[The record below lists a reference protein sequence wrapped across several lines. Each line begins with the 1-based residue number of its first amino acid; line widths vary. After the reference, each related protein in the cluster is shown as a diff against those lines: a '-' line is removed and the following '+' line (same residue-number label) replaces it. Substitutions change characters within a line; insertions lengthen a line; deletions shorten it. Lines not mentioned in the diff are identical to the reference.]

1 MNSIS
6 STIYSYITN
15 LQSNNINET
24 QLQSVLT
31 SLHQLFKRDRIYICL
46 YNKLSEESIYI
57 TLYNIY
63 MCTNNEDIHGIIHL
77 LLETVLINIVCDKT
91 IYNYIYQQLS
101 YYYFN
106 QRNLNESIV
115 LKNLSYLRMLY
126 KNGASE
132 TQTFIVKPHNYF
144 FFPGNN
150 SYLLCNVDKGEL
162 PLKEGITIVMWFRMD
177 IVNVNSGDTSFNVVK
192 LVTNDNDKEIVLNI
206 NKPNEHI
213 QTEYFTLLCSS
224 DDDELISDELVF
236 YNNTY
241 CLLVCSI
248 SVNDMSVY
256 VNKTEHQF
264 KIQSITPNTEVKSL
278 SFFNNSICECSS
290 IIILNTFCTKRQI
303 DMEYLIK
310 EFPYGIKNISNV
322 EKITNKIINNEAIYS
337 LYLPIN
343 ISSANNSNYITTNN
357 NKTSIII
364 DNCCSKASPAELIGD
379 AGWHSYNNIVKN
391 IANIGGVEPIVPI
404 IEMIYTSM
412 NNNIIKVS
420 NEMIYEYFDIIYAI
434 INNRKTNVDILEE
447 SRFFQVVSLFI
458 EKFPPDVFTLDLMKI
473 FLLIKQSIET
483 YKNKSLYQ
491 MFFENILLNE
501 KIYYKFPT
509 EVHAFL
515 WESLSEQLLKF
526 DIETIL
532 SLLPISKICLLL
544 KYYDEKRYFEYCCE
558 EHKNAFISGLNTKTM
573 NPNLEKKTET
583 LIHLVQA
590 IMNKVDPGKS
600 KETIILFQI
609 LCLDL
614 SPCLTKIIV
623 GIIINL
629 FCHTNLYLK
638 FRNEVIAD
646 NTKSSFDD
654 IITCLLMRNLPDVK
668 SHIIYLLTLAKKNK
682 KLDDEYIDEL
692 NYHINYN
699 KAFYISNPYID
710 SEFTES
716 DVAALAKLCAE
727 KVQMKITNDNVEYQ
741 SKSEVF
747 LSKDNCCIFNEE
759 YLNKTYLPIYKTLM
773 QLMLN
778 RPHESYKT
786 NDEMVLQ
793 ETDNIY
799 NEKVVEILINFVL
812 TSKEK
817 ELNEKLNKDLNV
829 LFIKNYNNCYNI
841 YSNKILN
848 YWTIHNMYNN
858 FNSNSNSDST
868 LFKLAKSINEN
879 IYINTILQD
888 RKYKKVLQ
896 SYPTMTINNVL
907 NWAYRYLNN
916 PNTTQYECVNI
927 HKFILQYLTSYY
939 QLLRT
944 NLNNE
949 KTSEGLVYQNIIT
962 LFSIVLDYSTL
973 YKCTFDEIT
982 HDNDNEWLQLNN
994 YDINRKTILP
1004 HIYIISSTR
1013 NDGDTSFEWKEYE
1026 LLQSIYTCFSGLC
1039 SFGNILQFCQGGL
1052 VNKNLL
1058 ERAEIIV
1065 KCLLYNKDTKNVFI
1079 ETMKTLN
1086 YVFISELN
1094 LKLSKCILIFLSIKI
1109 HFLNTTKDK
1118 TLLEKWIYD
1127 LKNFVIYYI
1136 VGACNTYPSSSKNEN
1151 YYLYQSLMNDSGDI
1165 FLYAVCFL
1173 YEQYYRFNNSNEFTL
1188 LIKES
1193 LQEIFSLGMIITEH
1207 IKTNIEKSRRFSI
1220 NIFKGTHRK
1229 ELAESTLYQILNDAF
1244 NVDNSVSIISQ
1255 LKKEK
1260 FENVFEVLTTYNDV
1274 KCNLFNNERLQHNLK
1289 SFLGIIDYKT
1299 KYTRRKDDY
1308 IPLNKLNDYIKY
1320 NVTKRQSSDNN
1331 TSESK
1336 IIKIIQ
1342 KYQINISKYSTGSFV
1357 VVKEKRNM
1365 YKKMKKKLFLW
1376 KGMWSN
1382 YDDLYNNKL
1391 KLKVLNHYTKYLSRP
1406 LLIPILDIDYY
1417 IPEFT
1422 NFKTEKMFTQVSSN
1436 KINLDI
1442 DMLLQTKGSSFINDL
1457 NTHGYINDSDT
1468 NDMNY
1473 LNHIDYK
1480 TNKKLYKLNLNFT
1493 KKIFLQ
1499 KEEDFM
1505 TFFNEVRILSQN
1517 ETLRKNENYY
1527 LCCFVKPSHHIKGVL
1542 FVDKDSITFRVFINQ
1557 IKGNNIVSD
1566 EDFDESVTPIK
1577 TRKANVYDE
1586 GFDFE
1591 RNTCFG
1597 SYFVYHHKDKDAMT
1611 FTMPYDQLTF
1621 IFRRR
1626 YYQRNT
1632 AIELF
1637 SKKHKSYY
1645 FVLKSQNERESA
1657 IKDILAHVASE
1668 TKHIKIDSC
1677 KPKDEFANV
1686 IGYELGKRT
1695 FLEKKKLTHLIKS
1708 WQSCQISTF
1717 EFIMW
1722 INIYGNRSFSD
1733 LSQYPVFPWIITNY
1747 GDNAVVLPKDMRDF
1761 TLPMG
1766 MMTLN
1771 SAGENR
1777 KETYEENFNT
1787 IAEEANDPDLPC
1799 DMPKQVPFY
1808 YGSHYSNPIYV
1819 VHYLTRLF
1827 PYSHISIELQGDKFD
1842 KADRLFL
1849 NVGTSFN
1856 CSSSSKGDVRELIA
1870 EFFYLPEMFNNINH
1884 LNLGTTQDET
1894 NVDNVVCPNW
1904 SGNDP
1909 YKFIYNLRKHLE
1921 SEEVGQ
1927 KISSWLDLIFGYKQK
1942 GKEAVNAKNVYYADS
1957 YEINIDKMKSH
1968 DEKVVKLKMVE
1979 FGVTP
1984 KQISTVEFPI
1994 RKRDVSNKSLF
2005 DSFVLW
2011 KCNALNVRNGVWG
2024 TNTKYNKLNNLAGFK
2039 VVDGTPKLICFYRED
2054 DDPKIFKFP
2063 SITSSNTVQTTHSTL
2078 NTNINAVTTNI
2089 QLQATASVDRISKV
2103 LSIKSIKEK
2112 DDKKY
2117 NYLGKVSAYYNIET
2131 NIKSPP
2137 ILYIQHEKNS
2147 GMYSII
2153 QGGYYNMKL
2162 LLTNVDT
2169 SYIDSSSSNQLT
2181 HGKLPSMDVMSSST
2195 LTLPDQIKS
2204 NHIKLVK
2211 VFYIEKEP
2219 FPITSLCLLNSPEP
2233 KKEVLIILGNS
2244 IGNTFVLSI
2253 TNISSLT
2260 PSIRVLKKLIDHSF
2274 IVSDIFYSSDM
2285 HIIASACK
2293 DGCVNLYTLPLMRL
2307 FRSIYIDNH
2316 TNDYVFVSSC
2326 PLACVVSFA
2335 MNTKTI
2341 MSYSINGKFLASLTE
2356 ETAFK
2361 SPKLVRD
2368 SNFCEYIIYITTRKV
2383 VVRSLPYL
2391 ENVKELLLSIRDPEM
2406 LDVDSENKVCYVG
2419 NMQGSEW
2426 VYIVNKEV

>member
-6 STIYSYITN
+6 STIYSYIKDLHCDTN
-15 LQSNNINET
+15 ES
-24 QLQSVLT
+24 QLQSVLS
-31 SLHQLFKRDRIYICL
+31 SLHQLFQRDRIYICL
-46 YNKLSEESIYI
+46 YNKLSDESIYI

-63 MCTNNEDIHGIIHL
+63 MYTNNENIHKQIHL
-77 LLETVLINIVCDKT
+77 LLETVLINIDCDKA
-91 IYNYIYQQLS
+91 IFNYIYQQLS
-101 YYYFN
+101 NYYFN
-106 QRNLNESIV
+106 QKSLNEAII
-115 LKNLSYLRMLY
+115 LKHLSYLRMLY

-132 TQTFIVKPHNYF
+132 TETNIIKPHNYF
-144 FFPGNN
+144 FFPGNQ
-150 SYLLCNVDKGEL
+150 SHLVCNFDENEL
-162 PLKEGITIVMWFRMD
+162 SLNEGITIVMWFRMD
-177 IVNVNSGDTSFNVVK
+177 VINVNNNNTSFNILK
-192 LVTNDNDKEIVLNI
+192 LITDDNDKEIELNV
-206 NKPNEHI
+206 NTPNAQIHKEH
-213 QTEYFTLLCSS
+213 FTLLCS
-224 DDDELISDELVF
+224 DNNELTSDELTF
-236 YNNTY
+236 CNNTY

-248 SVNDMSVY
+248 SVSNILLF
-256 VNKTEHQF
+256 VNKAENEF
-264 KIQSITPNTEVKSL
+264 KIQGLAPVSDVKSI
-278 SFFNNSICECSS
+278 SFFNNSLCECSS

-303 DMEYLIK
+303 DIEYLLK

-322 EKITNKIINNEAIYS
+322 EKITNKVINNESIYS

-343 ISSANNSNYITTNN
+343 ITSNN
-357 NKTSIII
+357 NNHITSNKNSIII
-364 DNCCSKASPAELIGD
+364 DNCCSKAAPAELIGD
-379 AGWHSYNNIVKN
+379 AGWHSYNNLVKN
-391 IANIGGVEPIVPI
+391 IANIGGVETIVPI
-404 IEMIYTSM
+404 IEMIYTAM
-412 NNNIIKVS
+412 NSNIIKVS
-420 NEMIYEYFDIIYAI
+420 NEMICEYFDIIYAI
-434 INNRKTNVDILEE
+434 INNRKKNIAIFEE
-447 SRFFQVVSLFI
+447 SKFFQVVSLFI
-458 EKFPPDVFTLDLMKI
+458 EKFPPDVFTLDLMKM
-473 FLLIKQSIET
+473 FLLIKQSIE
-483 YKNKSLYQ
+483 KVNMFLYQ

-509 EVHAFL
+509 EVHSFL

-526 DIETIL
+526 NIETIL

-558 EHKNAFISGLNTKTM
+558 EHKNAFINGLNTKTM
-573 NPNLEKKTET
+573 VPNLEKKTET
-583 LIHLVQA
+583 LIRLVQE
-590 IMNKVDPGKS
+590 IMNKVDTGKS
-600 KETIILFQI
+600 NETIILFQI
-609 LCLDL
+609 LSLDL
-614 SPCLTKIIV
+614 SPCLTKIILN
-623 GIIINL
+623 IIINL
-629 FCHTNLYLK
+629 FCNKNLYLK

-654 IITCLLMRNLPDVK
+654 IIKNLLIRNLPDVK

-682 KLDDEYIDEL
+682 KLDDDFIDEL
-692 NYHINYN
+692 NYNINYT
-699 KAFYISNPYID
+699 KAFYISNPHID
-710 SEFTES
+710 NDFTQN
-716 DVAALAKLCAE
+716 DVFALAKLCAE
-727 KVQMKITNDNVEYQ
+727 KVQMQVTADNVEYQ
-741 SKSEVF
+741 NKSEAF
-747 LSKDNCCIFNEE
+747 LSKDNCCVFNEE
-759 YLNKTYLPIYKTLM
+759 YLNKTYVPIYKALM
-773 QLMLN
+773 QLLLN
-778 RPHESYKT
+778 KPHELYKT
-786 NDEMVLQ
+786 NEEMILQ

-812 TSKEK
+812 TSKQK
-817 ELNEKLNKDLNV
+817 DLNEKLNKDLNI
-829 LFIKNYNNCYNI
+829 LFTKNYNNCYNI

-848 YWTIHNMYNN
+848 YWTINNMYSN
-858 FNSNSNSDST
+858 FNHDNGDGDVN
-868 LFKLAKSINEN
+868 LFTLAKSINEN

-907 NWAYRYLNN
+907 NWGYRQLNN
-916 PNTTQYECVNI
+916 PIITPQEHINI
-927 HKFILQYLTSYY
+927 HKFLLHYLTSYF
-939 QLLRT
+939 QLLRS
-944 NLNNE
+944 NLSNE
-949 KTSEGLVYQNIIT
+949 KSIEGLVYQNIIT

-973 YKCTFDEIT
+973 YKCTFDEIL
-982 HDNDNEWLQLNN
+982 HENDNEWLQLNN
-994 YDINRKTILP
+994 YDINNITLLP
-1004 HIYIISSTR
+1004 HIYMISSTR
-1013 NDGDTSFEWKEYE
+1013 NDKCEWAEFE
-1026 LLQSIYTCFSGLC
+1026 LLNSIFNCFSNLW

-1058 ERAEIIV
+1058 EKAEIIV

-1079 ETMKTLN
+1079 ESMKILN
-1086 YVFISELN
+1086 YVFINELN
-1094 LKLSKCILIFLSIKI
+1094 LKLSKCILIFLSIQI
-1109 HFLNTTKDK
+1109 HFLNTNQDK

-1136 VGACNTYPSSSKNEN
+1136 VGACNTYPSSSKNDN
-1151 YYLYQSLMNDSGDI
+1151 YLYQSLMSDSGDV
-1165 FLYAVCFL
+1165 FLYSICFL
-1173 YEQYYRFNNSNEFTL
+1173 YEQYYRMNNSDVFKS

-1193 LQEIFSLGMIITEH
+1193 LQEIFSLGVIISEH
-1207 IKTNIEKSRRFSI
+1207 IKTNIEKSRKFSI
-1220 NIFKGTHRK
+1220 KIFKGTHRK
-1229 ELAESTLYQILNDAF
+1229 ELGENGIFQIF
-1244 NVDNSVSIISQ
+1244 NETSIIDSNVI
-1255 LKKEK
+1255 LKMKKEK
-1260 FENVFEVLTTYNDV
+1260 FENVFEIFSTHSDI

-1308 IPLNKLNDYIKY
+1308 IPLHKLNDYIKKHL
-1320 NVTKRQSSDNN
+1320 NKRQLSNSSEN
-1331 TSESK
+1331 K

-1391 KLKVLNHYTKYLSRP
+1391 KLKVLNHYTKFLSRP

-1422 NFKTEKMFTQVSSN
+1422 NFKTEKMFTQISSN

-1442 DMLLQTKGSSFINDL
+1442 DDMLQNKGSSFVNDL
-1457 NTHGYINDSDT
+1457 NTHGYINDSET

-1505 TFFNEVRILSQN
+1505 TFFNEVRVLSKS

-1542 FVDKDSITFRVFINQ
+1542 FVDGDSITFRVFINQ

-1566 EDFDESVTPIK
+1566 EDFDESVSPMK
-1577 TRKANVYDE
+1577 TRKVNVYDE

-1611 FTMPYDQLTF
+1611 FKMPYDQLIF

-1637 SKKHKSYY
+1637 SKNHKSYY
-1645 FVLKSQNERESA
+1645 FVLKSQTEREGA

-1677 KPKDEFANV
+1677 KPKDEFGNV
-1686 IGYELGKRT
+1686 IGYELGKKS
-1695 FLEKKKLTHLIKS
+1695 FLDKKKKLTHLIKS

-1717 EFIMW
+1717 EFVMW

-1733 LSQYPVFPWIITNY
+1733 LSQYPVFPWTITNF
-1747 GDNAVVLPKDMRDF
+1747 GDNAVSLPKDMRDF

-1787 IAEEANDPDLPC
+1787 IAEEENDPDLPS
-1799 DMPKQVPFY
+1799 DMPKQVPFF

-1856 CSSSSKGDVRELIA
+1856 CSSSAKGDVRELIA

-1904 SGNDP
+1904 CKNDP
-1909 YKFIYNLRKHLE
+1909 YKFIYNFRKHLE

-1927 KISSWLDLIFGYKQK
+1927 KINNWLDLIFGYKQK

-1984 KQISTVEFPI
+1984 KQISTVEFPMK
-1994 RKRDVSNKSLF
+1994 KRDTNSKSLF
-2005 DSFVLW
+2005 DCFVYW
-2011 KCNALNVRNGVWG
+2011 KCNSLNVKNGMWG
-2024 TNTKYNKLNNLAGFK
+2024 TNTNYSKLNNLAGFK
-2039 VVDGTPKLICFYRED
+2039 VVDGSPKLICFYRED

-2063 SITSSNTVQTTHSTL
+2063 LITSNTIQTHITSNS
-2078 NTNINAVTTNI
+2078 NISAVTTNI
-2089 QLQATASVDRISKV
+2089 QLQATSSVERLSKV
-2103 LSIKSIKEK
+2103 LALDSSRIKSNKDK

-2147 GMYSII
+2147 DMYSII

-2162 LLTNVDT
+2162 VLTNVDT
-2169 SYIDSSSSNQLT
+2169 SYIDTSIASSNQQSQINRMT
-2181 HGKLPSMDVMSSST
+2181 HSKFASMDVMLNST
-2195 LTLPDQIKS
+2195 LPEQIKS
-2204 NHIKLVK
+2204 NHIKLIK

-2219 FPITSLCLLNSPEP
+2219 YPITSICLLNSPEP

-2260 PSIRVLKKLIDHSF
+2260 PSIRIMKKLIDHSS

-2293 DGCVNLYTLPLMRL
+2293 DGYINLYTLPLMRL
-2307 FRSIYIDNH
+2307 FRSIYIANH
-2316 TNDYVFVSSC
+2316 TNDFVFVSSC

-2335 MNTKTI
+2335 LNTKTI
-2341 MSYSINGKFLASLTE
+2341 TSYSINGKFLASLTE
-2356 ETAFK
+2356 ENGVK
-2361 SPKLVRD
+2361 SPRLVRD
-2368 SNFCEYIIYITTRKV
+2368 SNFCEYIVYISSRRVIT
-2383 VVRSLPYL
+2383 RSLPYL
-2391 ENVKELLLSIRDPEM
+2391 ECVKELSLFVRDPEV
-2406 LDVDSENKVCYVG
+2406 LDIDNENKVCYVG

-2426 VYIVNKEV
+2426 VYIMNKEV